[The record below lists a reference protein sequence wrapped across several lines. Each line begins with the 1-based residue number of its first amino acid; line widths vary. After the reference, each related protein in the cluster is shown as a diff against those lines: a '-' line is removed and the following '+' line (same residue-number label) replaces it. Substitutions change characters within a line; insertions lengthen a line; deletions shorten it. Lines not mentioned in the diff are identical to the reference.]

1 MSKSRGNRER
11 KRKSIRKKISGTSE
25 MPRLAVF
32 RSSKNIYA
40 QLIDDTQQKTITA
53 VSTISPDLKKEAAEA
68 STKIEAAKLVGKQ
81 IAIKAKKLEIVG
93 VGYKSELKNNRLV
106 LQLGYSH
113 SIVLVPPEG
122 IQIKVENQRNI
133 SVSGIDKELVGQV
146 AAKIRSFRP
155 PEPFKNIIAG
165 CFPFLFG

>member
-1 MSKSRGNRER
+1 MSKTRGNRER

-81 IAIKAKKLEIVG
+81 IAIKAKKMKITRVVFDRGGYLYHGRVKAVADAARENGLHFDSWRIVE
-93 VGYKSELKNNRLV
+93 KS
-106 LQLGYSH
+106 S
-113 SIVLVPPEG
+113 
-122 IQIKVENQRNI
+122 
-133 SVSGIDKELVGQV
+133 
-146 AAKIRSFRP
+146 
-155 PEPFKNIIAG
+155 
-165 CFPFLFG
+165 

>member
-1 MSKSRGNRER
+1 MSKTRGNRER
-11 KRKSIRKKISGTSE
+11 RRKSIRKKISGTSE

-81 IAIKAKKLEIVG
+81 IAIKAKKMKITRVVFDRG
-93 VGYKSELKNNRLV
+93 GYLYHGRVKAVADAAR
-106 LQLGYSH
+106 
-113 SIVLVPPEG
+113 
-122 IQIKVENQRNI
+122 EN
-133 SVSGIDKELVGQV
+133 GLT
-146 AAKIRSFRP
+146 F
-155 PEPFKNIIAG
+155 
-165 CFPFLFG
+165 